1 MSEHNRKAQVLS
13 KLRTL
18 DWKDVTRDILPFIL
32 ETFDLDLLQ
41 FDTFESL
48 LAQWAMRLKARIFS
62 INVSHRSLINGSEPV
77 NLHKRWNIRVNLD
90 LSNPHPPQAVPLPCI
105 ENSGSKKTAILC
117 FLNGIALAKGWRKYK
132 AEACQPLDL
141 ASS

>member
-48 LAQWAMRLKARIFS
+48 LAQ
-62 INVSHRSLINGSEPV
+62 
-77 NLHKRWNIRVNLD
+77 
-90 LSNPHPPQAVPLPCI
+90 
-105 ENSGSKKTAILC
+105 
-117 FLNGIALAKGWRKYK
+117 
-132 AEACQPLDL
+132 
-141 ASS
+141 